1 MIQVKRSSTTLLPV
15 IEKVTVTFSREQA
28 LVLSDWLDRMLG
40 TQRFDALVDDDP
52 AVWSPVY
59 KLAGTLET
67 TLPEIFAGDYG
78 DRLNQARREL
88 LRERGFGPLRQ
99 KAFAHLPGSPR
110 EIAGWIHEDH
120 VEKALL
126 RLSAYVGYR
135 FDEHDAAALVGAF
148 DGPDDWFEYPLEGSP
163 ALTVRM
169 AKDEDSC
176 VVMVS
181 VSGDIDE
188 VLAARIETLL
198 DLLTSGAGQG

>member
-15 IEKVTVTFSREQA
+15 IEKVTVTFSQEQA

-40 TQRFDALVDDDP
+40 TQRFDALVDEDP

-88 LRERGFGPLRQ
+88 LRERGSGPLRRQ
-99 KAFAHLPGSPR
+99 AFAHQPGAAR
-110 EIAGWIHEDH
+110 EISGWVHEDH
-120 VEKALL
+120 VEKAML
-126 RLSAYVGYR
+126 RLSEYVGYR
-135 FDEHDAAALVGAF
+135 YDEHDEAALVGAF
-148 DGPDDWFEYPLEGSP
+148 DEPGDWFEYPLEGSP

-169 AKDEDSC
+169 ARDEDSC

-181 VSGDIDE
+181 VGGGIDD
-188 VLAARIETLL
+188 VLAARIETML
-198 DLLTSGAGQG
+198 DLLTCGPGKG